1 MEFVELVFL
10 IKHDVIGLSLNT
22 TDRILS
28 SLIQGLYE
36 MVLKLLFEY
45 GEHEWLLDFNV
56 SVQNY
61 KTVVTLNNRRI
72 GSILSEYPGT
82 YQLA

>member
-1 MEFVELVFL
+1 
-10 IKHDVIGLSLNT
+10 
-22 TDRILS
+22 
-28 SLIQGLYE
+28 

-61 KTVVTLNNRRI
+61 KTVLTLNNRRI
-72 GSILSEYPGT
+72 GRILSEYPGT